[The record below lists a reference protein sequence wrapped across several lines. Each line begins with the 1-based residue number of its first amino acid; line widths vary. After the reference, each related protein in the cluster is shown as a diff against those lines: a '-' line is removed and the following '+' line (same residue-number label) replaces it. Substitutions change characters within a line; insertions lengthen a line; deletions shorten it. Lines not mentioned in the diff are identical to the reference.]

1 MNGFN
6 NCEFEK
12 YEAEAQGKWGET
24 AAYKAYEEK
33 NKAYSKAEWGA
44 LAAGMDAILADLAMC
59 MKNGDTPDSDEAQKC
74 VETLQNHITENYYP
88 CTNEILA
95 GLGQMYVEDERF
107 KNNIDKHACGTAAF
121 ISKAIKAYCNS

>member
-33 NKAYSKAEWGA
+33 TKAYSKAEWGA

-59 MKNGDTPDSDEAQKC
+59 MKNGDVPDSDEAQKC
-74 VETLQNHITENYYP
+74 VKTLQNHITENY
-88 CTNEILA
+88 
-95 GLGQMYVEDERF
+95 
-107 KNNIDKHACGTAAF
+107 
-121 ISKAIKAYCNS
+121 